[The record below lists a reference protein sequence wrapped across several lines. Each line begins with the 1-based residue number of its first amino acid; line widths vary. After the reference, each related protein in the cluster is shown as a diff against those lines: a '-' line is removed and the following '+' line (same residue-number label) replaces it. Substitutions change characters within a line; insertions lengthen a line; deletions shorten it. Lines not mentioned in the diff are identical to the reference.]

1 MRVIAGTFRGR
12 KLRTPSGMGTRPTT
26 DRVKEALF
34 NVLGASVQEV
44 RVLDCFSGSGSLGI
58 EALSRGARSAVFV
71 EQGREAAEVLRANLA
86 ALGLDREGVARLLQ
100 RPLEKAIS
108 QLAALGPFDLWLVDP
123 PFPML
128 REGTAQTI
136 LASMVRADL
145 VAPDGLVVVEFPG
158 DRDCPVIEGLR
169 ADDVRHYGDCRLAF
183 FHRENDP
190 GVK

>member
-1 MRVIAGTFRGR
+1 MRVIAGTYRGR

-34 NVLGASVQEV
+34 NVLGGSVQEL

-58 EALSRGARSAVFV
+58 EALSRGARSVVFV

-86 ALGLDREGVARLLQ
+86 AIGLDRAETARLLQ
-100 RPLEKAIS
+100 RPLEKAIA
-108 QLAALGPFDLWLVDP
+108 QLSAWGPYDLWLVDP

-128 REGTAQTI
+128 RDGSAQKI
-136 LASMVRADL
+136 LSAMVRADL
-145 VAPDGLVVVEFPG
+145 VAPDGLIVVEFPG
-158 DRDCPVIEGLR
+158 DKDCPVIEGLR
-169 ADDVRHYGDCRLAF
+169 AEDVRHYGDCRLAF
-183 FHRENDP
+183 FHPENDP

>member
-1 MRVIAGTFRGR
+1 MRVIAGTYRGR
-12 KLRTPSGMGTRPTT
+12 KLRTPPGMGTRPTT

-34 NVLGASVQEV
+34 NVLGASIQEL

-58 EALSRGARSAVFV
+58 EALSRGAASVVFV

-86 ALGLDREGVARLLQ
+86 AIGLDREGTARLLQ

-108 QLAALGPFDLWLVDP
+108 QLSAWGPYDLWLVDP

-128 REGTAQTI
+128 RDGSAQKI
-136 LASMVRADL
+136 LSSMVRADL
-145 VAPDGLVVVEFPG
+145 VAPEGLVVVEFPG
-158 DRDCPVIEGLR
+158 DKDCPIIEGLR
-169 ADDVRHYGDCRLAF
+169 AEDVRHYGDCRLAF
-183 FHRENDP
+183 FRRETDP